1 MTGQQDPL
9 RKCPRGA
16 TGLLATVE
24 EEGSMVSHLQARMLA
39 PPGNL
44 ATILPLDLKH
54 DLHGL
59 SQWFP
64 LMCL

>member
-16 TGLLATVE
+16 IDLLATVE

-39 PPGNL
+39 PLGTWPPSFLWISSMTSMGFLN
-44 ATILPLDLKH
+44 
-54 DLHGL
+54 G
-59 SQWFP
+59 FP
-64 LMCL
+64 